1 MLNAI
6 SFNAQRDRV
15 APVAPEMLQVP
26 QIVFEKAAA
35 AAAGAVGGVSVFSLD
50 AAAPAFEPAPLSVE
64 AAARGHLQAL
74 LEGQGSDRLAAITSP
89 ERPELVPDLKLERQR
104 EQVLMETDTVSF
116 VQTARSIPVFGTR
129 ATVEVKGTER
139 TLMSVEG
146 ALADVPDVDPLPAL
160 GPKQAAKALAERL
173 GVDLSAVTE
182 AGAPQLNFY
191 ADEQEGGSRWRLVYV
206 FDRVAV
212 TPAAADDAMQCCGSV
227 SPFVPRRTCLVDADD
242 GGLVISFNAA
252 AHFDVPVACRGV
264 DVDGVVRQF
273 DGLPLPDG
281 TVQLHDPWRNITT
294 YDYQFADVSQAPPF
308 PQVPVSNPT
317 PEFGDASPAAVSAHY
332 HATQVFDFFNGVLK
346 HQGIDDKGMKLES
359 VVNCYV
365 SRENKEPSP
374 IWRNAM
380 WAENRM
386 WYGQIPVEGG
396 NRSTARYVD
405 IIVHELTHGVTQHT
419 AGLRLVNQS
428 GALNESFSDIFAV
441 MVRNWFLGTQT
452 PVAEWDWS
460 IGSGWKEPGTPLRSL
475 ADPGLGKPLWPKG
488 PGQPAHMN
496 EFVKTLQDDGGVHV
510 NSGIHNRAA
519 YNLITAKGAD
529 GSPVFTPEELARLY
543 YLTLTRLAPL
553 AKFSDCRRALLNIA
567 TTYYRADAAAQQAK
581 LAAIA
586 AAYDAVGIA

>member
-1 MLNAI
+1 MLNSI

-15 APVAPEMLQVP
+15 ASMAPEMLHVP
-26 QIVFEKAAA
+26 HILFEKT
-35 AAAGAVGGVSVFSLD
+35 AAGIGGVTVFSVD
-50 AAAPAFEPAPLSVE
+50 AATKSAFAPAPLSVE

-104 EQVLMETDTVSF
+104 EQALMETDTVSF

-129 ATVEVKGTER
+129 ATVELRGTAR
-139 TLMSVEG
+139 TLVSVEG
-146 ALADVPDVDPLPAL
+146 ALADVPDADPLPAL
-160 GPKQAAKALAERL
+160 GPKQAAEALSERL
-173 GVDLSAVTE
+173 KVELSAVTE

-191 ADEQEGGSRWRLVYV
+191 ADEEEGRSRWRLVYV
-206 FDRVAV
+206 FERVAV
-212 TPAAADDAMQCCGSV
+212 APAGSEEAMQCCGSV

-242 GGLVISFNAA
+242 GELVISFNAA
-252 AHFDVPVACRGV
+252 AHFDVPVACSGV

-294 YDYQFADVSQAPPF
+294 YDYGFADLSQAPPF
-308 PQVPVSNPT
+308 PQEPVRNPT
-317 PEFGDASPAAVSAHY
+317 PDFGDASPAAVSAHY

-365 SRENKEPSP
+365 SKENREPSP

-386 WYGQIPVEGG
+386 WYGQMPAEGG
-396 NRSTARYVD
+396 SRSTARHID

-475 ADPGLGKPLWPKG
+475 ADPGLGQPLWPKG
-488 PGQPAHMN
+488 SGQPAHMKD
-496 EFVKTLQDDGGVHV
+496 FVRTLQDDGGVHV

-519 YNLITAKGAD
+519 YNLITAKEAD
-529 GSPVFTPEELARLY
+529 GRAVFTPEELARLY

-553 AKFSDCRRALLNIA
+553 AKFADCRRALLNVA
-567 TTYYRADAAAQQAK
+567 TTYYRANAAAQQAK

-586 AAYDAVGIA
+586 AAYDAVGIM